1 MRMQFLPE
9 SLAWAH
15 PLVAEWF
22 VGKFG
27 TPTEPQ
33 EQGWPHILAGR
44 TTLISAPTGS
54 GKTLAAFLACIDR
67 LVRKAL
73 AGHLC
78 DRTEVLY
85 VSPLKALG
93 NDIQKNL
100 EIPLGEILA
109 LAGDRG
115 LLMPEIRTAVRTGD
129 TLQPERRAMLKR
141 PPHILVTTP
150 ESLYILLTADKSRA
164 ILRDIETVIVDE
176 IHAVADDKR
185 GAHLALSLER
195 LEVLCHRPP
204 VRIGLSATQKPIEEV
219 ARFLTGN
226 RGDGLAS
233 DLGTSKIPTLI
244 SAKGAE
250 IRMGHPQDS
259 DSDPSSPVIVDI
271 GHKRKLDLGIEVP
284 PMPLGPVASNELW
297 DAIYDRL
304 VELVAQHRSTLVFVN
319 TRRMAERLCHELG
332 ERIGEENV
340 AAHHGSLS
348 RKLRLAAEKK
358 LKEGQVRV
366 LVATASLELGID
378 VGTVDLAVQINS
390 PRAIAVALQRVGR
403 SGHWRG
409 AVPKGRFFCT
419 TRDDLMECAA
429 LVRAIKQGDLDRLM
443 IPEAPLDVL
452 AQQIVAACAA
462 GTNAASVG
470 SGTVRGR
477 DALATADGDAG
488 ATVDDGWDE
497 DEMFALVKRAY
508 PYRNLRRETFDS
520 VLEMLS
526 EGIAAKRGRYGA
538 YVHRDR
544 VNGKLRARR
553 GARLAAITS
562 GGAIPDNS
570 LYTVVAEPDGVVVGT
585 VDEDFAVESNRGDI
599 MLLGNTSWMIHRIE
613 TNAGRMLVQDARG
626 APPSVPFWRGE
637 APART
642 QELSAHVGELR
653 QQISERLP
661 STSPVGFSATQP
673 DVAATVSWL
682 KEECGLDDS
691 GAEQMIEY
699 VLQGRAVLGA
709 VPTQTTVIA
718 ERFFDEGGGMQL
730 VIHAPFG
737 GRINKAWGLSL
748 RKRFC
753 VGFNFELQAA
763 ATDNGLNIALAEQHS
778 FPLGDVFHFLQADTV
793 QPILEQA
800 ALDSPIFAT
809 RWRWD
814 ANRAL
819 ALLRFQ
825 NGKKVP
831 PQIQRMRSDD
841 TLASVFPDA
850 AACFENIE
858 GERKIPDH
866 PLVGEVMKDVLTEAM
881 DVEGLKSL
889 LRGMASGEIRV
900 IAVDTPVPSQ
910 FSHEILNANP
920 YAYLDDAPL
929 EERRA
934 RAVNMRRVLPESVLE
949 EVGGLDA
956 GAIAQVRE
964 EAWPDVRDADEL
976 HDVLHTLVA
985 LPESAVSTQRSA
997 FSHQSAVTEVERCFI
1012 DERWRAYF
1020 AQLIAQGRA
1029 GVAVGSEGETPSG
1042 QPAGP
1047 FDLAQGRRR
1056 RYWVAA
1062 ERARSFAAL
1071 FPSAVFE
1078 QRLADVESGDV
1089 SRDDALLTLV
1099 TGWMSHV
1106 GPVTASQLGFELG
1119 LAGSDVEK
1127 ALLRMEASGTVLRGR
1142 FTGAAAPAGASAALI
1157 PVELRST
1164 GQPGAAV
1171 PTKTAVPAKTEEVE
1185 WCERRLLARI
1195 HRLTVG
1201 MLRKQIEPV
1210 TAAAFMRW
1218 LMRWQHVAPGTQVVG
1233 ERGTLEVLRQMQ
1245 GFEIPANAWERQV
1258 LARRIVDYDPAW
1270 LDQLCLTG
1278 AVGWGRLSPH
1288 PATVESAATAGAN
1301 GDAPAGRQRRVI
1313 PTSVAPIT
1321 FFVREESDWM
1331 SISKNPHPSASSGQV
1346 FSQNQGEVGHP
1357 GGGLSHGA
1365 KLVLE
1370 FLRQRGASFFADV
1383 VRGTGKL
1390 KAEIETGLWEL
1401 VAAGVVTADGFDN
1414 LRALIDPKRRAGQ
1427 GSGKTTRP
1435 RHSSGRWALLHADV
1449 AAERPRAVEAACWML
1464 LRRYGIVIRDLLARE
1479 SNLPPWR
1486 ELLMGFRRLEDR
1498 GEIRGGRFVDGFLG
1512 EQFALPV
1519 AVESVRGMRGL
1530 PLSGETMTVSAADPL
1545 NLVGILVPGERVP
1558 AISGRT
1564 VSYRDGIAVLPADSI
1579 GHEQGAAAS

>member
-1 MRMQFLPE
+1 
-9 SLAWAH
+9 
-15 PLVAEWF
+15 
-22 VGKFG
+22 
-27 TPTEPQ
+27 
-33 EQGWPHILAGR
+33 
-44 TTLISAPTGS
+44 LISAPTGS

-73 AGHLC
+73 AGNLS

-109 LAGDRG
+109 LAGERG

-150 ESLYILLTADKSRA
+150 ESLYILLTADKSRG
-164 ILRDIETVIVDE
+164 ILRDVETVIVDE

-195 LEVLCHRPP
+195 LEALCYRAP

-219 ARFLTGN
+219 AHFLTGSG
-226 RGDGLAS
+226 RA
-233 DLGTSKIPTLI
+233 
-244 SAKGAE
+244 A
-250 IRMGHPQDS
+250 
-259 DSDPSSPVIVDI
+259 PVIVDI

-409 AVPKGRFFCT
+409 AVPKGRFFVT

-429 LVRAIKQGDLDRLM
+429 LVRAIKQGDLDRLI
-443 IPEAPLDVL
+443 IPEAPRDVL
-452 AQQIVAACAA
+452 AQQIVAACSAEE
-462 GTNAASVG
+462 
-470 SGTVRGR
+470 
-477 DALATADGDAG
+477 
-488 ATVDDGWDE
+488 WDE
-497 DEMFALVKRAY
+497 DAMFALARRAY
-508 PYRNLRRETFDS
+508 PYRGLTRETFDS
-520 VLEMLS
+520 ILEMLS

-570 LYTVVAEPDGVVVGT
+570 LYTVVAEPEGIVVGS
-585 VDEDFAVESNRGDI
+585 VDEDFAVESMAGEV
-599 MLLGNTSWMIHRIE
+599 MLLGNSSWRIRRIE
-613 TNAGRMLVQDARG
+613 TNAGRMLVEDAHG
-626 APPSVPFWRGE
+626 APPGIPFWRGE

-653 QQISERLP
+653 EKISERLLR
-661 STSPVGFSATQP
+661 TSPVGFSATQP
-673 DVAATVSWL
+673 EVAATVSWL

-691 GAEQMIEY
+691 GAEQAIEY

-778 FPLGDVFHFLQADTV
+778 FPLGDVFHFLQAETV

-841 TLASVFPDA
+841 LLASVFPDA

-858 GERKIPDH
+858 GERQIPDH

-889 LRGMASGEIRV
+889 LRGMASGAIRV

-956 GAIAQVRE
+956 GAIAQVRD

-985 LPESAVSTQRSA
+985 LPEELGAEEGRRASLDRTAEGVGPYVSLAQG
-997 FSHQSAVTEVERCFI
+997 
-1012 DERWRAYF
+1012 RWSAYF
-1020 AQLIAQGRA
+1020 ERLVNEGRA
-1029 GVAVGSEGETPSG
+1029 GVAFDSGGEKPPG
-1042 QPAGP
+1042 QPAG
-1047 FDLAQGRRR
+1047 RR

-1062 ERARSFAAL
+1062 ERARSFTAL
-1071 FPSAVFE
+1071 FPSARFE
-1078 QRLADVESGDV
+1078 QTLSEVESGEI

-1106 GPVTASQLGFELG
+1106 GPSTASQLGSSLG
-1119 LAGSDVEK
+1119 LAASDVEK

-1142 FTGAAAPAGASAALI
+1142 FTGAAGTRAGASAPHKDEAEI
-1157 PVELRST
+1157 
-1164 GQPGAAV
+1164 
-1171 PTKTAVPAKTEEVE
+1171 E

-1218 LMRWQHVAPGTQVVG
+1218 LMRWQHVAPGTQVAG
-1233 ERGTLEVLRQMQ
+1233 ERGTLEVLQQMQ

-1258 LARRIVDYDPAW
+1258 LARRIVDYDPKW

-1288 PATVESAATAGAN
+1288 PATVDAAATGN
-1301 GDAPAGRQRRVI
+1301 GTGDAPAARQRRVI

-1321 FFVREESDWM
+1321 FFVREEADWM
-1331 SISKNPHPSASSGQV
+1331 IPRHAAGDEAESR
-1346 FSQNQGEVGHP
+1346 
-1357 GGGLSHGA
+1357 GLSHGA
-1365 KLVLE
+1365 QLVLE
-1370 FLRQRGASFFADV
+1370 FLRQRGASFFADI

-1401 VAAGVVTADGFDN
+1401 VAAGLVTADGFDN

-1435 RHSSGRWALLHADV
+1435 RHSSGRWALLHAD
-1449 AAERPRAVEAACWML
+1449 AAVERPRAVEAACWML

-1530 PLSGETMTVSAADPL
+1530 PLSGETMTLSAADPL
-1545 NLVGILVPGERVP
+1545 NLLGILVPGERVP

-1564 VSYRDGIAVLPADSI
+1564 VSYRDGVGVSAVDSRI
-1579 GHEQGAAAS
+1579 PDQGASGKAAS